1 MTAVRERPAARIRAL
16 ADFYV
21 QAAKLSAVQQFSYRA
36 SNYLFLVGMLAE
48 PVIYL
53 VVWRTIA
60 EAKGGSVGGYTAGS
74 LAAYYILW
82 TLVRNMNLVYAPTG
96 FEWRIASGRMSG
108 RLLLPVHPIHYDLAG
123 FAGAKVVWIALWLPI
138 AALLTWLFQ
147 PALDVGPVQVAV
159 FLVAIWGAFTIRSL
173 FLWVLGLV
181 TFWTTRAGALFELYL
196 VFELLLSGRLVPL
209 TLLPG
214 WAQEIADHLPFKW
227 TFGFPI
233 DSLVSPRSTAQLLGG
248 LGMQALWIAV
258 GAGLVAVVWKRAV
271 RRYSG
276 VGA

>member
-1 MTAVRERPAARIRAL
+1 MTVVRERPAARLRAL

-21 QAAKLSAVQQFSYRA
+21 QAGKLSAVQHFSYRA
-36 SNYLFLVGMLAE
+36 ANYLFLVGMLAE

-53 VVWRTIA
+53 VVWRTVA

-82 TLVRNMNLVYAPTG
+82 TLVRNMNLVYAPPG

-108 RLLLPVHPIHYDLAG
+108 RLLLPVHPVHHDLAG
-123 FAGAKVVWIALWLPI
+123 FAGAKVVWIVLWLPI
-138 AALLTWLFQ
+138 AALLTWVFE
-147 PALDVGPVQVAV
+147 PTIDVRPVQVAV
-159 FLVAIWGAFTIRSL
+159 FLVAIWGAFVIRSL
-173 FLWVLGLV
+173 LLWLLGLV
-181 TFWTTRAGALFELYL
+181 TFWTTRASALFELYL

-209 TLLPG
+209 ALLPD
-214 WAQEIADHLPFKW
+214 WARSVADHLPFKW

-233 DSLVSPRSTAQLLGG
+233 DSLVSSRSTAWLLGG
-248 LGMQALWIAV
+248 LAAQALWIAV
-258 GAGLVAVVWKRAV
+258 GAAAVAVVWKRAV
-271 RRYSG
+271 RRYAG